1 MDALV
6 KLVVKL
12 VVKQVTWESD
22 RDASVDGKHWL
33 EFQLKPRVAIKMFGL
48 IVRADTAKYC
58 PRTLITSVGQCG
70 DSLKSIGQA
79 EFLDLPIDKHVLL
92 PLISKPTIASVL
104 RVQIG
109 DEHLGDNCRV
119 YGVCVQLMAP
129 GEQSVQYPM
138 CGRVVDH
145 AAAGSEEAKWL
156 VATSSGS
163 MRWLK
168 SQQLKPLGPTFPQCV
183 SLRDMH
189 LTSLSSAAELRG
201 VGVGMFPLQALEHL
215 CLAGNQLTCLPDDL
229 ATG

>member
-1 MDALV
+1 
-6 KLVVKL
+6 
-12 VVKQVTWESD
+12 
-22 RDASVDGKHWL
+22 
-33 EFQLKPRVAIKMFGL
+33 MFGL

-58 PRTLITSVGQCG
+58 PRTLITSVGHCW

-92 PLISKPTIASVL
+92 PLISKPTIASML

-129 GEQSVQYPM
+129 GEQSVKYPM
-138 CGRVVDH
+138 CGRIVDH

-163 MRWLK
+163 MRWFK

-183 SLRDMH
+183 SLRGMH
-189 LTSLSSAAELRG
+189 MTSLSSAAELRG

-229 ATG
+229 ATGYLLYY